1 VSRHTNISGVWTSLD
16 GKGGKGVWEMRG
28 SVRGDDRQAV
38 LHENKVSKEVAV
50 DSDGEGKRNRRD
62 QENIEHRKPIRKKGR
77 GEVAMPS
84 YNMDVENRR
93 LTPSL

>member
-1 VSRHTNISGVWTSLD
+1 VSSHTNISGVWTSLD

-38 LHENKVSKEVAV
+38 LHENKISKEWQWMATAKVRET
-50 DSDGEGKRNRRD
+50 GETKRRE

-77 GEVAMPS
+77 GEVAMP
-84 YNMDVENRR
+84 R
-93 LTPSL
+93 